1 MLCKPETIAP
11 HIHRYAVQTGDN
23 RTAHPCALCDIPFIL
38 NIIAT
43 GCADPSYKC
52 TTLWEARLAAIMHAP
67 AAYRSLFV
75 KILLRRYCSH
85 HLQYGG
91 EL

>member
-1 MLCKPETIAP
+1 MC
-11 HIHRYAVQTGDN
+11 
-23 RTAHPCALCDIPFIL
+23 CAIVHDLHNPKA
-38 NIIAT
+38 IAT